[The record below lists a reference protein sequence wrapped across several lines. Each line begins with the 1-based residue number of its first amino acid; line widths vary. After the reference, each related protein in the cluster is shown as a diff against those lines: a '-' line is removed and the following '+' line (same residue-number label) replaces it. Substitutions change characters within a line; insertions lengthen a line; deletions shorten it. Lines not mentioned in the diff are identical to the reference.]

1 LIAAIGAGWLVAV
14 GLGSAAALAAD
25 IAADG
30 AALAAGTPSPAGS
43 PNVSHPSSF
52 TTETVVVPESTAV
65 AANVEPAAPV
75 QPSTTEIPQ
84 AALATQASPGAPGRN
99 SDAEIVNYA
108 RPQQVPLMEPR
119 LHSLQE
125 FINEGT
131 DDDSPLGIEV
141 RESQRRLRSGVEV
154 NGLLIVG
161 VESNSPAATAGLL
174 AYRRV
179 ARDVLEGAAVLASL
193 VFPPAAIAVPLFDQV
208 RIGETY
214 DLIIAVDATRVTN
227 FLDFEDR
234 MRDVQPGEIVY
245 LSIIRNGDRRQV
257 AVQLPSTPPPSRF

>member
-1 LIAAIGAGWLVAV
+1 
-14 GLGSAAALAAD
+14 
-25 IAADG
+25 
-30 AALAAGTPSPAGS
+30 
-43 PNVSHPSSF
+43 
-52 TTETVVVPESTAV
+52 
-65 AANVEPAAPV
+65 
-75 QPSTTEIPQ
+75 
-84 AALATQASPGAPGRN
+84 
-99 SDAEIVNYA
+99 
-108 RPQQVPLMEPR
+108 MEPR

-179 ARDVLEGAAVLASL
+179 ARDVLEGAAVVASL
-193 VFPPAAIAVPLFDQV
+193 VFPPAVIAVPMFDQV

-257 AVQLPSTPPPSRF
+257 AVQLPSAPPPSRF

>member
-1 LIAAIGAGWLVAV
+1 VVAIGPGNATLAADSAVAGA
-14 GLGSAAALAAD
+14 SAAAEASPLAA
-25 IAADG
+25 
-30 AALAAGTPSPAGS
+30 SPEGS
-43 PNVSHPSSF
+43 HAWPF
-52 TTETVVVPESTAV
+52 KTETVVVPESMAGP
-65 AANVEPAAPV
+65 ANVEPSAPG

-84 AALATQASPGAPGRN
+84 AGPATQTGPGVQSHN
-99 SDAEIVNYA
+99 SDAQTVNYEN
-108 RPQQVPLMEPR
+108 PQQVPLMEPR

-141 RESQRRLRSGVEV
+141 REAQRRLRSGVEV

-161 VESNSPAATAGLL
+161 VEANSPAAKAGLF
-174 AYRRV
+174 AYQRV
-179 ARDVLEGAAVLASL
+179 ARDVLEGVAVLASL
-193 VFPPAAIAVPLFDQV
+193 VFPPAVIAVPMFDQV

-245 LSIIRNGDRRQV
+245 LSVIRNGDRRQI
-257 AVQLPSTPPPSRF
+257 AVQLPNTPPPSRF

>member
-1 LIAAIGAGWLVAV
+1 
-14 GLGSAAALAAD
+14 
-25 IAADG
+25 
-30 AALAAGTPSPAGS
+30 
-43 PNVSHPSSF
+43 
-52 TTETVVVPESTAV
+52 VPESMPAPEY
-65 AANVEPAAPV
+65 VEQGAPAP
-75 QPSTTEIPQ
+75 PSTTEVPQ
-84 AALATQASPGAPGRN
+84 AAPASQASPGMQSHG
-99 SDAEIVNYA
+99 SDEQTMNYEN
-108 RPQQVPLMEPR
+108 PPQVPLMEPQ

-131 DDDSPLGIEV
+131 DDESPLGIEV
-141 RESQRRLRSGVEV
+141 REARRKLNSGPEV
-154 NGLLIVG
+154 SGLLIVG
-161 VESNSPAATAGLL
+161 VESNSPAATAGLR

-193 VFPPAAIAVPLFDQV
+193 VFPPAVIAVPMFDQV

-245 LSIIRNGDRRQV
+245 LSIVRNGERRQV
-257 AVQLPSTPPPSRF
+257 AVQLPTTAPPSRF